1 MRLTLSPRTP
11 LSSPGLTGRSS
22 TPQLL
27 GSGRTASEYWIPA
40 PVRNCALG
48 GDDSRI
54 CLSHSDINE
63 LNRRIP

>member
-11 LSSPGLTGRSS
+11 LSSPGSTGRSR
-22 TPQLL
+22 TPRLL
-27 GSGRTASEYWIPA
+27 GLSRTVSEYWIPA